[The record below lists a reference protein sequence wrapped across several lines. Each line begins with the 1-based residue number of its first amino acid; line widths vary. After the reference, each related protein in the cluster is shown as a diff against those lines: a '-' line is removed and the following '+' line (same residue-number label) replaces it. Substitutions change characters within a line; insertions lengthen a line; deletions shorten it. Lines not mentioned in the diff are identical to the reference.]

1 MKENNQAH
9 SYPSHDVNGEES
21 GLRFFYGL
29 HIGLLSVNG
38 ACRQMGRREEMFYL
52 MGKRSMSGGI
62 SMAGQNQIRSA
73 IKYPLSRPN
82 PMVLNNIRLN
92 DKCLV
97 KALRAK

>member
-9 SYPSHDVNGEES
+9 SYPSHDVNGEKA

-29 HIGLLSVNG
+29 HIVLLTVT
-38 ACRQMGRREEMFYL
+38 CRQMGRREESSTCRKEKFAEE
-52 MGKRSMSGGI
+52 GI
-62 SMAGQNQIRSA
+62 TMAGQTQIRPA

-92 DKCLV
+92 VKCLV

>member
-1 MKENNQAH
+1 MKENDQAH
-9 SYPSHDVNGEES
+9 SYPSHDVNGEEA

-29 HIGLLSVNG
+29 HIVLLTVTG
-38 ACRQMGRREEMFYL
+38 ACRQLGRREEMFYL
-52 MGKRSMSGGI
+52 WEGEVCEGAMV
-62 SMAGQNQIRSA
+62 GQTQIRSA
-73 IKYPLSRPN
+73 IKYPISRPN